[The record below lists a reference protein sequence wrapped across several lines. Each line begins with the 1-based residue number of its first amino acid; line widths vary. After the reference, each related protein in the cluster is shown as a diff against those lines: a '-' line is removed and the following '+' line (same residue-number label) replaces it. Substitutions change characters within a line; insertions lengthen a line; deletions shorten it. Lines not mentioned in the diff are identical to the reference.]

1 MRAPRDGG
9 RRRGARRGARAHVV
23 STQGGSG
30 DGDVCTDLGDNTF
43 PSNADCETCLGPG
56 GVDVGCDPWTH
67 YSPGCVGGQNLG
79 LYEDQTVASC
89 KALCVAYGSA
99 CVGIEF
105 GVDYGHAN
113 YKANDCQLTGPDD
126 PPVILTPCS
135 GYNLDFYRRP
145 ATV

>member
-1 MRAPRDGG
+1 MRDD
-9 RRRGARRGARAHVV
+9 
-23 STQGGSG
+23 SG
-30 DGDVCTDLGDNTF
+30 
-43 PSNADCETCLGPG
+43 CETQICRSEDGEVLNCAT
-56 GVDVGCDPWTH
+56 GVADPWTH
-67 YSPGCVGGQNLG
+67 YSPGCVLGQNLG
-79 LYEDQTVASC
+79 LHEDQTVASC